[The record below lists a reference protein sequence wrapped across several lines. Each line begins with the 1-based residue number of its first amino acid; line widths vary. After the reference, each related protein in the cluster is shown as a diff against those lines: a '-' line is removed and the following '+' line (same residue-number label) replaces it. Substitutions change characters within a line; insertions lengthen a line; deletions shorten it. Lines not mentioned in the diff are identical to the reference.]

1 LPGKSP
7 WGKEGCGGEKEKAR
21 KEHREK
27 RGKKREIKMSGLYM
41 KELLGGKVAQSMG
54 WTEGCWEELEAM
66 SVWYVKYTSQSFVP
80 V

>member
-1 LPGKSP
+1 MSSLAPRALPGKSP

-41 KELLGGKVAQSMG
+41 KELLGGKM
-54 WTEGCWEELEAM
+54 
-66 SVWYVKYTSQSFVP
+66 
-80 V
+80 